1 VKSMGNFS
9 RLDRKSLR
17 RQQRMSRETIEE
29 TPGIVY
35 EKSEAVK
42 LVTNESHVKVR
53 IVSPVDFPVDLKTG
67 LRKDAPR
74 ISKI

>member
-1 VKSMGNFS
+1 MKSMGNFS

-29 TPGIVY
+29 TPCIVY

-67 LRKDAPR
+67 
-74 ISKI
+74 